1 MLFEAHRQA
10 VRPLWSLHLG
20 LDKDG
25 QRQLS
30 GTSGSS
36 AQICL
41 PEPTRP
47 SANQEPGEPA
57 KNPFLSP
64 SLSAAHLGTCPI
76 SGCFTDALVM
86 SHRELRDRGRSPD
99 TQTCNLE
106 KGKAAS
112 DVLASER
119 YE

>member
-1 MLFEAHRQA
+1 MRASLRPRVLPAGAPFHLGITPMLFEAHRQA

-47 SANQEPGEPA
+47 SANREPGEPA
-57 KNPFLSP
+57 KTRFWAPLSLQHTWGPALFL
-64 SLSAAHLGTCPI
+64 LM
-76 SGCFTDALVM
+76 F
-86 SHRELRDRGRSPD
+86 
-99 TQTCNLE
+99 
-106 KGKAAS
+106 
-112 DVLASER
+112 
-119 YE
+119 Y